1 MAPICMLNAL
11 WFKPDGGVERYREY
25 GAAVQPLLE
34 SVGAELLFPFMPVSR
49 SLEGGFDPDLV
60 GFVRYPSREAFEGMI
75 SSAEYRKV
83 EHLRLEAIDKAVLTR
98 CTIDPADAAS
108 LRELADGVVVF
119 NALWFGPGGAAT
131 YDSYLQQASPL
142 IDAIGGKLLTPR
154 MVPQTSLGDV
164 FDPSLIVLG
173 YYPSEAALG
182 ELLNHPDYAAA
193 SETRS
198 RALSR
203 SATTLL
209 HAGRRPL

>member
-1 MAPICMLNAL
+1 MLNAL
-11 WFKPDGGVERYREY
+11 WFKSGGGVARYREY

-34 SVGAELLFPFMPVSR
+34 SAGAELLFPFMPVSR
-49 SLEGGFDPDLV
+49 SLDGGFDPDLV
-60 GFVRYPSREAFEGMI
+60 GFVRYPSREAFESMI
-75 SSAEYRKV
+75 SSAGYKKV

-108 LRELADGVVVF
+108 VRELTDGVVVF
-119 NALWFGPGGAAT
+119 NALWFETGGAAT

-142 IDAIGGKLLTPR
+142 IEAIGGKLLTPR
-154 MVPQTSLGDV
+154 MVPEASLGEP
-164 FDPSLIVLG
+164 FDPSLILLG

-182 ELLNHPDYAAA
+182 ELLSHLDYAAA

-198 RALSR
+198 QALSR

-209 HAGRRPL
+209 HSGRPPL